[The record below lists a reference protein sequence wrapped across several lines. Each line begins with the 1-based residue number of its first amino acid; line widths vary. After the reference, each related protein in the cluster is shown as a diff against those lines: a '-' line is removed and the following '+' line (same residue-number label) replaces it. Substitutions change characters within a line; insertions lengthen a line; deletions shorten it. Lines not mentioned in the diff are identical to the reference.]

1 MRALESL
8 PGERLLVQHGPVDPP
23 PGAAQANAFM
33 QFPEMI
39 ESMEAAD
46 VVVCH
51 AGAGSILC
59 ALRAGHTPVVVPRL
73 KRYQETVDD
82 HQVEFSRALA
92 AEGKV
97 IAVEDLRPAGRGCR
111 LGTAAAFCRG
121 SQRLAAD
128 PGRGARSA
136 VRLGASRARLAATSA
151 ACCSVSAG
159 PIGSASDSAAAD
171 STPGSGAGGA
181 KSRMAGCWWSGVE

>member
-1 MRALESL
+1 
-8 PGERLLVQHGPVDPP
+8 
-23 PGAAQANAFM
+23 M

-97 IAVEDLRPAGRGCR
+97 IAVEDLDD
-111 LGTAAAFCRG
+111 LSAAVE
-121 SQRLAAD
+121 
-128 PGRGARSA
+128 GAPSRRSA
-136 VRLGASRARLAATSA
+136 EERTGLLPIQAAVRDALRAAPFPA
-151 ACCSVSAG
+151 
-159 PIGSASDSAAAD
+159 
-171 STPGSGAGGA
+171 
-181 KSRMAGCWWSGVE
+181 

>member
-1 MRALESL
+1 VIFATVGSTQIPFERFVRALRSL

-23 PGAAQANAFM
+23 PGAARANAFM

-39 ESMEAAD
+39 ESMEAAE

-97 IAVEDLRPAGRGCR
+97 IAVEDLEQ
-111 LGTAAAFCRG
+111 LGVAVASAPPR
-121 SQRLAAD
+121 
-128 PGRGARSA
+128 RSA
-136 VRLGASRARLAATSA
+136 EDRRGLLPIQAAVREALYA
-151 ACCSVSAG
+151 
-159 PIGSASDSAAAD
+159 
-171 STPGSGAGGA
+171 
-181 KSRMAGCWWSGVE
+181 

>member
-1 MRALESL
+1 MIFATVGSTQIPFKRFMRALESL

-23 PGAAQANAFM
+23 PGAARANDFM

-97 IAVEDLRPAGRGCR
+97 IAVEDLAE
-111 LGTAAAFCRG
+111 LGAAVASAPPRR
-121 SQRLAAD
+121 SAAD
-128 PGRGARSA
+128 RSGLLPIQAA
-136 VRLGASRARLAATSA
+136 VREALYA
-151 ACCSVSAG
+151 
-159 PIGSASDSAAAD
+159 
-171 STPGSGAGGA
+171 
-181 KSRMAGCWWSGVE
+181 

>member
-1 MRALESL
+1 MIFATVGSTQIPFARFVRALETL
-8 PGERLLVQHGPVDPP
+8 PGEQLLVQHGPVEPP
-23 PGAAQANAFM
+23 AGAARARAFM
-33 QFPEMI
+33 QFPQVI

-73 KRYQETVDD
+73 RRYEETVDD

-97 IAVEDLRPAGRGCR
+97 IAVEDLGR
-111 LGTAAAFCRG
+111 LAEAVAAAPARRRAEQRRG
-121 SQRLAAD
+121 LLPIQA
-128 PGRGARSA
+128 A
-136 VRLGASRARLAATSA
+136 VREALHAS
-151 ACCSVSAG
+151 
-159 PIGSASDSAAAD
+159 PIPA
-171 STPGSGAGGA
+171 
-181 KSRMAGCWWSGVE
+181 

>member
-1 MRALESL
+1 MIFATVGSTQIPFERFIRALETL
-8 PGERLLVQHGPVDPP
+8 PGDQLLVQHGPVPP
-23 PGAAQANAFM
+23 PAGAARANAFM

-97 IAVEDLRPAGRGCR
+97 IAVEDLDRLSEAVKAAPARR
-111 LGTAAAFCRG
+111 RAEE
-121 SQRLAAD
+121 
-128 PGRGARSA
+128 RSELLPIQAA
-136 VRLGASRARLAATSA
+136 VREVLLA
-151 ACCSVSAG
+151 SVSPA
-159 PIGSASDSAAAD
+159 
-171 STPGSGAGGA
+171 
-181 KSRMAGCWWSGVE
+181 

>member
-1 MRALESL
+1 VIFATVGSTQIPFERFVRALETL
-8 PGERLLVQHGPVDPP
+8 PGERLSVQHGPVEPP
-23 PGAAQANAFM
+23 LGAAQANAFM

-59 ALRAGHTPVVVPRL
+59 ALRAGHTPVVVPRQ
-73 KRYQETVDD
+73 KRYEETVDD

-97 IAVEDLRPAGRGCR
+97 IAVEDLDR
-111 LGTAAAFCRG
+111 LSAAVE
-121 SQRLAAD
+121 AA
-128 PGRGARSA
+128 PARSSPEEQSGLLPIQAA
-136 VRLGASRARLAATSA
+136 VREALHASPSPA
-151 ACCSVSAG
+151 
-159 PIGSASDSAAAD
+159 
-171 STPGSGAGGA
+171 
-181 KSRMAGCWWSGVE
+181 

>member
-1 MRALESL
+1 VIFATVGSTQIPFERFIKALETL
-8 PGERLLVQHGPVDPP
+8 PGEQLLVQHGPVDPP
-23 PGAAQANAFM
+23 AGAARASAFM

-73 KRYQETVDD
+73 KRYEETVDD

-92 AEGKV
+92 VERKV
-97 IAVEDLRPAGRGCR
+97 IAVEDLDG
-111 LGTAAAFCRG
+111 LSAAVK
-121 SQRLAAD
+121 AA
-128 PGRGARSA
+128 PGRRSVEDRSGLLPIQAA
-136 VRLGASRARLAATSA
+136 VREALHAS
-151 ACCSVSAG
+151 
-159 PIGSASDSAAAD
+159 PI
-171 STPGSGAGGA
+171 P
-181 KSRMAGCWWSGVE
+181 V

>member
-1 MRALESL
+1 MIFATVGSTQIPFERFMRALEAL
-8 PGERLLVQHGPVDPP
+8 PGDQLLVQHGPVPPP
-23 PGAAQANAFM
+23 PGAARANAFM

-73 KRYQETVDD
+73 KRYEETVDD

-97 IAVEDLRPAGRGCR
+97 ISVEDLDLLREAVETAPARCR
-111 LGTAAAFCRG
+111 AEE
-121 SQRLAAD
+121 
-128 PGRGARSA
+128 RSGLLPIQAA
-136 VRLGASRARLAATSA
+136 VREALLAS
-151 ACCSVSAG
+151 
-159 PIGSASDSAAAD
+159 
-171 STPGSGAGGA
+171 PGFA
-181 KSRMAGCWWSGVE
+181 

>member
-1 MRALESL
+1 VIFATVGSTQIPFERFVRALESL

-23 PGAAQANAFM
+23 PGAARASAFM

-59 ALRAGHTPVVVPRL
+59 ALRAGHTPVVVPRV

-82 HQVEFSRALA
+82 HQVEFSRALG

-97 IAVEDLRPAGRGCR
+97 IAVEDLDQLSAVV
-111 LGTAAAFCRG
+111 AAAPPR
-121 SQRLAAD
+121 
-128 PGRGARSA
+128 RSA
-136 VRLGASRARLAATSA
+136 EERDGLLPIQAAVREALR
-151 ACCSVSAG
+151 V
-159 PIGSASDSAAAD
+159 
-171 STPGSGAGGA
+171 
-181 KSRMAGCWWSGVE
+181 

>member
-1 MRALESL
+1 VIFATVGSTQIPFARFMRALESL

-23 PGAAQANAFM
+23 PGAARTNAFM

-59 ALRAGHTPVVVPRL
+59 ALRTGHTPVVVPRL

-97 IAVEDLRPAGRGCR
+97 IAVEDLDGLSAAVASAPAR
-111 LGTAAAFCRG
+111 
-121 SQRLAAD
+121 
-128 PGRGARSA
+128 RSA
-136 VRLGASRARLAATSA
+136 EDRSGLLPIQAAVREALYA
-151 ACCSVSAG
+151 
-159 PIGSASDSAAAD
+159 
-171 STPGSGAGGA
+171 
-181 KSRMAGCWWSGVE
+181 

>member
-1 MRALESL
+1 MIFATVGSTQIPFRRFMRALESL

-23 PGAAQANAFM
+23 PGAARTNAFM

-39 ESMEAAD
+39 ESMEAAE

-97 IAVEDLRPAGRGCR
+97 IAVEDLDE
-111 LGTAAAFCRG
+111 LGAAVAAAPPR
-121 SQRLAAD
+121 
-128 PGRGARSA
+128 RSA
-136 VRLGASRARLAATSA
+136 EDRSGLLPIQVAVREALYA
-151 ACCSVSAG
+151 
-159 PIGSASDSAAAD
+159 
-171 STPGSGAGGA
+171 
-181 KSRMAGCWWSGVE
+181 